1 LFISNSFSFLLSLFV
16 VIILVVVNVNNNDDE
31 NDDDN
36 DDDDDVDLNES
47 IEQID
52 KFVSFFQLLLSKK
65 YLQIILFLEQCL

>member
-36 DDDDDVDLNES
+36 DDDDVDLNES
-47 IEQID
+47 MEQID

>member
-1 LFISNSFSFLLSLFV
+1 LFISNVFSFLLSLFV

-36 DDDDDVDLNES
+36 DDDVDLNES